1 MEFEEKTNVSPSE
14 SDIIWRDVAAVALD
28 REKLESEDE
37 VFSPFAMDC
46 SL

>member
-14 SDIIWRDVAAVALD
+14 SDVIGGTSQAVAFD